1 MINRL
6 SSFSYFGLALLI
18 GSLSCSASTLYLSD
32 GDGRKILAVDLLTQT
47 VTSSPASPSVRAFPI
62 AVAET
67 IRTTGYSG
75 GETGGEYTL
84 GGTPTGN
91 TYELQAGLFSLADGT
106 TDGSNY
112 NYGQNFYGGVY
123 RFDRNWANSQLL
135 FTAEGY
141 AGITYDSTDNTL
153 WLSRDR
159 DSGIAHY
166 DLAGNLLGGFN
177 TVGGLD
183 WNLALDHST
192 GSLWIS
198 QAFTHPG
205 GATTFYEYS
214 KTGSLL
220 NTVSVDGVTASSF
233 LSGEFGAEANAVP
246 EPATGALA
254 VLGILGFVLKRR
266 RK

>member
-1 MINRL
+1 L
-6 SSFSYFGLALLI
+6 ESSS
-18 GSLSCSASTLYLSD
+18 
-32 GDGRKILAVDLLTQT
+32 
-47 VTSSPASPSVRAFPI
+47 
-62 AVAET
+62 
-67 IRTTGYSG
+67 
-75 GETGGEYTL
+75 
-84 GGTPTGN
+84 
-91 TYELQAGLFSLADGT
+91 FSLADGT

-159 DSGIAHY
+159 NSGIAHY
-166 DLAGNLLGGFN
+166 DLAGNLLASFA

-214 KTGSLL
+214 KAGALL
-220 NTVSVDGVTASSF
+220 NTVSVNGVTASSF
-233 LSGEFGAEANAVP
+233 LSAEFDANANAVP

-254 VLGILGFVLKRR
+254 VLGLVGFLWKRR
-266 RK
+266 TN